1 MSLGYTKYYLLTGSF
16 KLYNIRMTTWSF
28 ADSLPRYFH
37 YYEIAT
43 SWKDV
48 CLIVIN
54 CKNKESRILFFKRL
68 DSKCRF
74 LTKNP
79 AMVSESPNGEGS
91 LDFPKE
97 GKEIEK
103 KKRKETARGLLILEL
118 S

>member
-1 MSLGYTKYYLLTGSF
+1 M
-16 KLYNIRMTTWSF
+16 
-28 ADSLPRYFH
+28 
-37 YYEIAT
+37 
-43 SWKDV
+43 
-48 CLIVIN
+48 
-54 CKNKESRILFFKRL
+54 
-68 DSKCRF
+68 
-74 LTKNP
+74 TKNP